1 MSTQSFAAC
10 SDFLPPPGRPD
21 SEIVL
26 PPPERPDSFTVGGV
40 GAPANTS
47 AKTHNDEA
55 PPTLIATLGEK
66 ALDFVL
72 GIPPHAGVE
81 DATSATLRNGD
92 TEALE
97 RLLKE
102 NDSSSSHAAA
112 HAAASSSS
120 SSRVLHML
128 ERVKEH
134 LPTPNDAVAGIIS
147 GLVCGLLMFVFC
159 CVFAEII
166 YGTHPLL
173 QKGLDL
179 GVCQH
184 TLTVLLSGMITVLVS
199 QNRIAIAGPD
209 ITPALFLAQAAEKVA
224 KFIAAKQE
232 AGAHYHESAALT
244 TVLVMI
250 AGTTFFIGLIWIVAG
265 IRRVTRAIEYMPKS
279 VIAGKFTFQ
288 VFKLFF
294 SARAR
299 GFLLTPP
306 GTSFFCRLRFER
318 GVQSD
323 AEGDRH
329 ERGDAH
335 VFRNT

>member
-21 SEIVL
+21 SDIFL

-40 GAPANTS
+40 GAAANTS

-55 PPTLIATLGEK
+55 PPTLLATLGEK

-81 DATSATLRNGD
+81 DATSATLRNDD

-112 HAAASSSS
+112 HAAAASSSS

-232 AGAHYHESAALT
+232 AGANYHESAALT
-244 TVLVMI
+244 TVLLMI

-306 GTSFFCRLRFER
+306 GTSFFL
-318 GVQSD
+318 QAS
-323 AEGDRH
+323 
-329 ERGDAH
+329 
-335 VFRNT
+335 FRAWGTK